1 MRSLFIVL
9 LVLPFIQETSF
20 AKPDTLWHYQG
31 VTGVNA
37 SQVSFNNWTQGGE
50 NSIAWTFY
58 TYLGAS
64 YVDSTWIL
72 KNSLKLAYGRSK
84 IGSANYRTN
93 DNEFYYETVL
103 AYRLGWAV
111 DPFFSNSIRSSVA
124 TGFDYKNDQAVQV
137 SDFFDPGYVTQSLGF
152 TFNKE
157 KAITTRLGLGLQ
169 EVFTNKYRSYTD
181 DKSTEKVEAFKL
193 DTGLESVT
201 DVRAN
206 LDDNLLYQ
214 AKLRLFTRFTSLDV
228 WDVRWDN
235 NITAKVTKYLN
246 VNFNVLVVYEK
257 SQSPK
262 TQLKEALQM
271 GIAYSLF

>member
-1 MRSLFIVL
+1 MKFLFTILVVAFL
-9 LVLPFIQETSF
+9 LPLSGF
-20 AKPDTLWHYQG
+20 AKTDTLWHYQG
-31 VTGVNA
+31 VVGVNA

-50 NSIAWTFY
+50 NSISWTFFTNLSANY
-58 TYLGAS
+58 A
-64 YVDSTWIL
+64 DSNWIL
-72 KNSLKLAYGRSK
+72 KNNMKLAYGRSK

-93 DNEFYYETVL
+93 DNELYLETVL
-103 AYRLGWAV
+103 AYKLGWAV
-111 DPFFSNSIRSSVA
+111 DPFFSNSIRSSVT
-124 TGFDYKNDQAVQV
+124 TGFDYKDDQAVQV

-181 DKSTEKVEAFKL
+181 DKATEKVEAFKL

-201 DVRAN
+201 DVKAN

-235 NITAKVTKYLN
+235 TITAKITKYLN